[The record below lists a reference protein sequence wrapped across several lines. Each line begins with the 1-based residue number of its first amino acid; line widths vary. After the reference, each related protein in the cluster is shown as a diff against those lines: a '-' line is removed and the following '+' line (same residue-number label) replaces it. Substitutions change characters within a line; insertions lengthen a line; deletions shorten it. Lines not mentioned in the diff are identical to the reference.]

1 MLKHI
6 FSMHK
11 AVVELRKKWRREKG
25 RERGRGR
32 EEEGGREGGKQ
43 GVPLEGMLTCSLKD
57 SKQFYLS

>member
-1 MLKHI
+1 
-6 FSMHK
+6 MHK

-32 EEEGGREGGKQ
+32 EEEGGREGGREEGKQ